1 MKFKYFI
8 SVVLCMITGAN
19 LQGANQDWPKSKQMF
34 KGSAAEFN
42 AIARF
47 ATNEIKLL
55 GDTGNS
61 ENNSRNSNIDFR
73 AFAGN
78 SVAEYLAG
86 SYNFVDRKKIED
98 KQWRRMTT
106 TAFVRK
112 LDADGLELQHLNGE
126 FHTVYPN
133 VDVAKLRLW
142 LAPRKRQRRYVEKE
156 DARQRANEA
165 AKDAG
170 LGSHRL
176 EVSKEDDGRAWLIT
190 TTETGR
196 FKQPLI
202 TNYCGRSLETNRSNV
217 DIYYEYAYEY
227 ALTAQERRA
236 IFVRQQQ
243 AQQMEVEPSSTSTTS
258 SS

>member
-1 MKFKYFI
+1 M
-8 SVVLCMITGAN
+8 
-19 LQGANQDWPKSKQMF
+19 QDQ
-34 KGSAAEFN
+34 
-42 AIARF
+42 
-47 ATNEIKLL
+47 
-55 GDTGNS
+55 
-61 ENNSRNSNIDFR
+61 
-73 AFAGN
+73 
-78 SVAEYLAG
+78 
-86 SYNFVDRKKIED
+86 
-98 KQWRRMTT
+98 
-106 TAFVRK
+106 
-112 LDADGLELQHLNGE
+112 NGE

-133 VDVAKLRLW
+133 VDVAKHRLR
-142 LAPRKRQRRYVEKE
+142 LAPRKRQRRDVERE

-196 FKQPLI
+196 SKKPLI
-202 TNYCGRSLETNRSNV
+202 TNYCVKSLKTNRSN
-217 DIYYEYAYEY
+217 DAIYYEY

-236 IFVRQQQ
+236 IRVRQQQ